1 MKLFGFSLAD
11 LNLNLKEQINKYP
24 IISKIITGCTAFIGV
39 YVIGKNDKLKSGLI
53 ALSYNLIYLYNYVVM
68 TIEKWMPTIGVEPEQ
83 GSMDVKLQKTLF
95 FIKNNVDLIES
106 VESSNY
112 ESTDFILQRKDK
124 GTVIGKPNNFVLSKD
139 SIANQ
144 VYEPFFLSIYISFE
158 TNSNDSDSG
167 DESELKI
174 SLVTEKDNFYVYGNK
189 IDKYV
194 LWYLVFTQHNIN
206 NYGKDYS
213 LKYMTNSFE
222 QGKLDSTKSI
232 LIKENTFVVL

>member
-1 MKLFGFSLAD
+1 MKLFGFSLAN

-53 ALSYNLIYLYNYVVM
+53 ALSYNLIYLYNHVIM
-68 TIEKWMPTIGVEPEQ
+68 TIERWMPKIGFGSDQ
-83 GSMDVKLQKTLF
+83 GSMDVKIQKTLF

-106 VESSNY
+106 VECSNY

-124 GTVIGKPNNFVLSKD
+124 GTVIGKSNNFVVSKD

-144 VYEPFFLSIYISFE
+144 IYEPFFLSIYISFE
-158 TNSNDSDSG
+158 TNGNDSDSS

-174 SLVTEKDNFYVYGNK
+174 SLVTENDNFYVYGNK